1 MSTFGEKFS
10 TDSEVR
16 SAMPGMNATAS
27 SPMVNRTH
35 RVVRERAKVLKA
47 RRSRVRSLWIPM
59 LVCSALLVI
68 LCSAVWSVLDQYEL
82 VPTGVPDSSNQ
93 LMVLLLWFFP
103 VSATMLGMVWFRR
116 VRVQAEDEAS
126 R

>member
-1 MSTFGEKFS
+1 VSTSGDKLIS
-10 TDSEVR
+10 NSEVR
-16 SAMPGMNATAS
+16 SATPSMNAVAS
-27 SPMVNRTH
+27 ASMVNRTH
-35 RVVRERAKVLKA
+35 RVVRERAKAIKA
-47 RRSRVRSLWIPM
+47 RRSRARSLWIPM

-103 VSATMLGMVWFRR
+103 VSATLLAMVGFRR
-116 VRVQAEDEAS
+116 MRAQTEDEARS
-126 R
+126 